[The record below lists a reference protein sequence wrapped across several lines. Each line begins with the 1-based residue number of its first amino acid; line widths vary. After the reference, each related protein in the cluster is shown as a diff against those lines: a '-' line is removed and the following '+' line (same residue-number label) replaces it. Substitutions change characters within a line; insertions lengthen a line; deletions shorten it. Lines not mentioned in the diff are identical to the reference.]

1 MITFYS
7 NNLID
12 LATATASNANAL
24 FPVSNLKDPRR
35 SKVVR
40 TTTAS
45 DTIVF
50 DFGSAKTINSIV
62 IAPTMTGFGV
72 SGITLELNSTNT
84 WTSPAVSQ
92 VVMLNTT
99 HGFGYKE
106 FSNQSYRYARL
117 VLTSSLSYCEIS
129 KVFIGQSIS
138 FSNGMGIDLG
148 WNYQDKE
155 LANIKENRY
164 GQKFIDTILRQK
176 QISFSLKSMNKDEL
190 DQVLEI
196 YDSKGMTKPFY
207 MRLGDTTMINDPA
220 RFSGMFYLNSIP
232 QINNKSFGLY
242 DMSTNL
248 EEAT

>member
-7 NNLID
+7 NNLVD
-12 LATATASNANAL
+12 LATITASNANAL
-24 FPVSNLKDPRR
+24 FPVANLKDARR

-45 DTIVF
+45 DSIVF
-50 DFGSAKTINSIV
+50 DFGSSKSINSIV
-62 IAPTMTGFGV
+62 IVPSMAGFG
-72 SGITLELNSTNT
+72 IATATLELNSTDT
-84 WTSPAVSQ
+84 WTTPALSEAIT
-92 VVMLNTT
+92 LNTT
-99 HGFGYKE
+99 HGFAYKE
-106 FSNQSYRYARL
+106 FLTQSLRYARL
-117 VLTSSLSYCEIS
+117 VFTSSLSYSEIS
-129 KVFIGQSIS
+129 KVFIGESIS
-138 FSNGMGIDLG
+138 FENGMGVDLG

-164 GQKFIDTILRQK
+164 GQKFVDTILRQK
-176 QISFSLKSMNKDEL
+176 QISFGLKSMNKDEL

-196 YDSKGMTKPFY
+196 YDSKGMTKPFF
-207 MRLGDTTMINDPA
+207 MRLGDTSMINDPA

-242 DMSTNL
+242 DMSMNL